1 MTARGLLIG
10 LAGTVAI
17 AGTAVVYATIPSN
30 NVISGCYTKS
40 GGALR
45 VVDPSTTNCKTGETS
60 IAWNVQGPI
69 GLTGPQG
76 VQGPQGATG
85 LQGIQGL
92 TGAAGAIGP
101 AGPAGPNWN
110 VYTVTAAETIPALT
124 VWTTTRSC
132 NPGDIALASSYDMA
146 YSVQQIFL
154 AGYLDPPVKNERTG
168 SDTWTFAVG
177 NTNANNAFTIH
188 ALAVVCGHPQ

>member
-1 MTARGLLIG
+1 MKLRKVLIG

-17 AGTAVVYATIPSN
+17 AGTVVYATIPSN
-30 NVISGCYTKS
+30 NVISGCYLKS
-40 GGALR
+40 GGSLR
-45 VVDPSTTNCKTGETS
+45 VLDPSATSCKSGETS
-60 IAWNVQGPI
+60 LAWNVQGPT

-76 VQGPQGATG
+76 VQGPQGPIG
-85 LQGIQGL
+85 PQGIQGV
-92 TGAAGAIGP
+92 TGATGP

-110 VYTVTAAETIPALT
+110 VYTVTAPETIPALT
-124 VWTTTRSC
+124 VWTASRSC
-132 NPGDIALASSYDMA
+132 NPGDIALSGSYDMA
-146 YSVQQIFL
+146 YSVQQIVI
-154 AGYLDPPVKNERTG
+154 AGYLDPPVRNERTG

>member
-1 MTARGLLIG
+1 MKLRRVLIG
-10 LAGTVAI
+10 LAGTVVV

-30 NVISGCYTKS
+30 NLISGCYSRS

-45 VVDPSTTNCKTGETS
+45 VLDPSVTSCKSGETS
-60 IAWNVQGPI
+60 LTWNVQGPT

-85 LQGIQGL
+85 A
-92 TGAAGAIGP
+92 TGP

-110 VYTVTAAETIPALT
+110 VYTVTAAETIPKLT

-132 NPGDIALASSYDMA
+132 NPGDIALSSSYDMA
-146 YSVQQIFL
+146 YSVQQIVI
-154 AGYLDPPVKNERTG
+154 AGYIDPPVRNERTG
-168 SDTWTFAVG
+168 SGTWTFAIG
-177 NTNANNAFTIH
+177 NTDPVNSFTIH